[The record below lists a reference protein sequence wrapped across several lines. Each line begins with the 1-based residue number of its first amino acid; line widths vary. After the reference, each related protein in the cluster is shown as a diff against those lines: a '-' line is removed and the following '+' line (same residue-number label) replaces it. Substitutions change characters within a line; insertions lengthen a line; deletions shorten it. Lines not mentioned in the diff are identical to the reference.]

1 MLPCRAGEEAKE
13 VLKMKAIKT
22 RIIITGVRSKVDHS
36 LGLTLS
42 TPELSTE
49 ERAEFMNL
57 QGINCQALFEP
68 TDTKPTEVYEVKKEI
83 GQKTQGQRIRAVL
96 FVLWKQ
102 ENSKEDFEVYYKKQ
116 TDKIIDYL
124 KGKIEE

>member
-1 MLPCRAGEEAKE
+1 
-13 VLKMKAIKT
+13 MKALKVK
-22 RIIITGVRSKVDHS
+22 IIITGVRSKVDRS

-49 ERAEFMNL
+49 ERSEFMNL

-68 TDTKPTEVYEVKKEI
+68 TDTTPAEVYEVKKEI

-96 FVLWKQ
+96 FILWKNEGSKGEF
-102 ENSKEDFEVYYKKQ
+102 ENYYRDKTNQYIDF
-116 TDKIIDYL
+116 L

>member
-1 MLPCRAGEEAKE
+1 MPLQRAGEEAKE
-13 VLKMKAIKT
+13 VLKMKAIKVKV
-22 RIIITGVRSKVDHS
+22 IIIGIRSKVDHS

-49 ERAEFMNL
+49 ERSEFMNL

-68 TDTKPTEVYEVKKEI
+68 LDSVPSGVYEVKKET

-96 FVLWKQ
+96 FILWK
-102 ENSKEDFEVYYKKQ
+102 NSGSKEDFEVYYKNQ
-116 TDKIIDYL
+116 TEKIIEHL

>member
-1 MLPCRAGEEAKE
+1 
-13 VLKMKAIKT
+13 MKSIKVK
-22 RIIITGVRSKVDHS
+22 IIITGVRSKVDRS
-36 LGLTLS
+36 LGLTIS

-49 ERAEFMNL
+49 ERSEFMNL

-68 TDTKPTEVYEVKKEI
+68 LDSTPSEVYEVKKET

-96 FVLWKQ
+96 FILWKK
-102 ENSKEDFEVYYKKQ
+102 EGSKEDFETYYRNQ